1 MRTEHSQRDLDALFG
16 QIRESLESAHRA
28 REQALRLSREVVQHA
43 ANAIRAVH
51 RGDAAVAEASLHA
64 AASLLQQIAASLERH
79 PEFRHAGYVQ
89 DALKEFAEAQA
100 TAALVRGEPPP
111 SPEALGVNASAYLN
125 GLGEAAQEL
134 RRYILDAIR
143 HGDLA
148 RCEELLDRMED
159 IYTGLMAFDFPDA
172 ITGGLKRTTDMLRG
186 VLERTRGDLTMALRQ
201 HALEQRLAK
210 LEES

>member
-100 TAALVRGEPPP
+100 TAALVRGEPLP

>member
-100 TAALVRGEPPP
+100 TAALVRGEPLP

-186 VLERTRGDLTMALRQ
+186 GLERTRGDLTMALRQ

>member
-64 AASLLQQIAASLERH
+64 ASSLLEQIAASLERH

-100 TAALVRGEPPP
+100 TAALVRGEPLP

>member
-1 MRTEHSQRDLDALFG
+1 MRTEGGQRDLDALFC
-16 QIRESLESAHRA
+16 QIRGTLESAHRA

-51 RGDAAVAEASLHA
+51 RGDAAVTEASLHA
-64 AASLLQQIAASLERH
+64 AASLLEQIASSLERH

-89 DALKEFAEAQA
+89 DALKEYAEAQA
-100 TAALVRGEPPP
+100 TAALVRGEPLT

-143 HGDLA
+143 HGDLR